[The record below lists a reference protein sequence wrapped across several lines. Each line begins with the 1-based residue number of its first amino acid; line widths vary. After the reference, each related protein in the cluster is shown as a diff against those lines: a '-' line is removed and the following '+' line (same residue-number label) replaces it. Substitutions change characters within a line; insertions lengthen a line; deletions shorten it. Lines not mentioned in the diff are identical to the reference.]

1 MTTFRSFLFCLIFT
15 AFSAQTYAQELLNIP
30 TQNRCTASGTEWD
43 DELYRFEAN
52 PKVQTWITD
61 ICAAGGVSQNFEVI
75 QASVENVAAIYDPTT
90 NKRYLLFSQNFIE
103 KATRA
108 SVYAALAHEIGH
120 HVSEHRLT
128 AAMRNVEELEADE
141 FMGYVLQKLN
151 GFGALEMAQKT
162 IDILP
167 TSYPSVIS
175 PEKRREA
182 IKTGWQRAE
191 SLLIIKKQG
200 DYANDPNYEKLLK
213 AQFPFP
219 PPQCCSPL
227 EIPRSTFGN
236 ALKLGDVSSQL
247 IAALNQQ
254 GYVYRSFMSVPNGFA
269 IVTQMEQ
276 YNADYTHRTDE
287 NRWNNAPIG
296 TSFSGYLDY
305 FLRLVM
311 PSKAYF
317 RTFVFIVT
325 TDAITQNKEV
335 VGKDKARDWY
345 SQGIN
350 RLPKTVAELPY
361 TEGVEVT
368 ALVYEFVVPDSNRQP
383 KQNCPSVNTQLH
395 LQKSGIFFR

>member
-1 MTTFRSFLFCLIFT
+1 MKKQAFVLLFSVFCFAKGIG
-15 AFSAQTYAQELLNIP
+15 QELLNIP

-61 ICAAGGVSQNFEVI
+61 ICAAGGVVQNFELI

-90 NKRYLLFSQNFIE
+90 GKRYLLFSQNFIE
-103 KATRA
+103 KAKGST
-108 SVYAALAHEIGH
+108 VYAALAHEIGH

-128 AAMRNVEELEADE
+128 AAMRGVEELEADQ
-141 FMGYVLQKLN
+141 FMGYVLGKIK
-151 GFGALEMAQKT
+151 GFGSLAEAQR
-162 IDILP
+162 IVDILP
-167 TSYPSVIS
+167 TSYPSVS
-175 PEKRREA
+175 TTEKRREA
-182 IKTGWQRAE
+182 ITLGWRRAE
-191 SLLIIKKQG
+191 AVLRMSDNLGWAG
-200 DYANDPNYEKLLK
+200 DPTNAAFLK

-305 FLRLVM
+305 FLRLVL

-395 LQKSGIFFR
+395 LQKSGIFKPF